1 MKRNVYAT
9 YDVFPSA
16 KGASTHIKE
25 MILEASNHCDELQLF
40 CLRGNN
46 SLPAAQTDGKIFI
59 KRYYNEEKLNYLQKA
74 SLFSKQLYID
84 VQKNKETIQV
94 GHFRDI
100 WSGMGMVMEPSIK
113 TIFEVNALT
122 SLELPYRY
130 PNLTPSFLQ
139 KLRNLESQC
148 LNKADIIITPSNV
161 TKEYLKSAYNIH
173 EDKIT
178 LIPNGTHIPNTF
190 EKPEDAPD
198 KYIIYF
204 GAIQPWQGVDVLLK
218 AMTYLEDFKD
228 LKLVICLSVKER
240 AFKPFKKL
248 IEKLNLQERVILKSK
263 LKKSE
268 LYNYIHFA
276 EASIAPLKACDR
288 NITQGCSPLKIL
300 ETMACKTALIASEL
314 PVVNELVS
322 EKEALL
328 FEPDR
333 EQDLARCIR
342 FILDSPEKKVEYV
355 TNAFKRVKKDF
366 LWNMQKEKLKKV
378 YEKLIV
384 AHE

>member
-46 SLPAAQTDGKIFI
+46 SLPAVQTDGTIFI
-59 KRYYNEEKLNYLQKA
+59 KRYFNEEKMNYLEKA
-74 SLFSKQLYID
+74 SLFSKQLYVDI
-84 VQKNKETIQV
+84 QKNKESIQI
-94 GHFRDI
+94 GHFRDV
-100 WSGMGMVMEPSIK
+100 WSGMGLVMEPTIK

-130 PNLTPSFLQ
+130 QNLTPSFLQ

-148 LNKADIIITPSNV
+148 LNKSDVIITPSNV
-161 TKEYLKSAYNIH
+161 TKEYLINEYGIPK
-173 EDKIT
+173 EKIT
-178 LIPNGTHIPNTF
+178 HIPNGAHIPNTF
-190 EKPEDAPD
+190 EKPEDAPNQ
-198 KYIIYF
+198 YIIYF

-218 AMTYLEDFKD
+218 AMTYLEDFKE

-248 IEKLNLQERVILKSK
+248 VEKLNLQKRVIIKSK
-263 LKKSE
+263 LKKTE

-288 NITQGCSPLKIL
+288 NIVQGCSPL
-300 ETMACKTALIASEL
+300 
-314 PVVNELVS
+314 
-322 EKEALL
+322 
-328 FEPDR
+328 
-333 EQDLARCIR
+333 
-342 FILDSPEKKVEYV
+342 
-355 TNAFKRVKKDF
+355 
-366 LWNMQKEKLKKV
+366 
-378 YEKLIV
+378 
-384 AHE
+384 